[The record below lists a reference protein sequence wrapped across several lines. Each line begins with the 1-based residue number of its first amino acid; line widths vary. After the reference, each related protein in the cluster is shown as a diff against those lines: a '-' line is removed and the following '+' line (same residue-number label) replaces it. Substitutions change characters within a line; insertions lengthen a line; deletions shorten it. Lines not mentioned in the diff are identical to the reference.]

1 MNILESRED
10 YLERILMLQKNGSK
24 VRAIDI
30 AKSMGYSKPSVS
42 IALKKLRESELIAVD
57 ENGYISL
64 TEKGKEIAVS
74 VYERHEVI
82 TSLLIK
88 LGVSSETAED
98 DACKIEHELSEETFN
113 ALKDFAKKH

>member
-10 YLERILMLQKNGSK
+10 YLERILMIQKNGNR
-24 VRAIDI
+24 VRSIDI
-30 AKSMGYSKPSVS
+30 ARSMGYSKPSVS
-42 IALKKLRESELIAVD
+42 IAVKKLKESNLIVVD
-57 ENGYISL
+57 DEGYITL
-64 TEKGKEIAVS
+64 TEQGKDIATR

-88 LGVSSETAED
+88 LGVSEETAEE

-113 ALKDFAKKH
+113 ALKKYIKK

>member
-24 VRAIDI
+24 VRSIDI

-42 IALKKLRESELIAVD
+42 IALKKLRESQMITVD
-57 ENGYISL
+57 GNGFIEL
-64 TEKGKEIAVS
+64 TEEGRIIAMR

-88 LGVSSETAED
+88 LGVQKETAEE
-98 DACKIEHELSEETFN
+98 DACKIEHELSEETFE
-113 ALKDFAKKH
+113 ALKNHIKNH

>member
-10 YLERILMLQKNGSK
+10 YLERVLMLQKNGNR

-42 IALKKLRESELIAVD
+42 IALKKLREAGMITVD
-57 ENGYISL
+57 ENGYLAL
-64 TEKGKEIAVS
+64 TDEGKEIAVR

-82 TSLLIK
+82 TSLLIN
-88 LGVSSETAED
+88 LGVSKEIAEE
-98 DACKIEHELSEETFN
+98 DACKIEHELSEETFD
-113 ALKDFAKKH
+113 ALKRHIKK